1 VTDSFGV
8 FDTSSFSE
16 HTTAF
21 WKVALAA
28 LASFSLKTILSKEL
42 LTS

>member
-1 VTDSFGV
+1 VTDSFGF

-21 WKVALAA
+21 WKVPLDS
-28 LASFSLKTILSKEL
+28 LTSFSLKIILSKEL